1 MDGLIETG
9 AARPTPV
16 PKMVQDFVVYFYR
29 HIRERNIREIYTMYS
44 HTFPV
49 LSERFFK
56 GSSWPRAEAVSH
68 LVDHDHVF
76 CMLYK
81 ELYFRHMYA
90 AGTPAPEQRHESWA
104 NYRELF
110 TVILQSNLNM
120 QLPNG
125 WLWDMIDE
133 FVYQFQS
140 YLQYRGKLAG
150 KAPEEI
156 AALRAAEDLGAWKT
170 EDVINFLEQL
180 ASRSGIREDLST
192 TAGVEALY
200 SSEGYNPTSSNVRRM
215 LGYFSL
221 IGLLRVHCVLGDH
234 VTGLRALAPLNP
246 FNRKCLF
253 ATKIPMAA
261 ITMAYYC
268 GFAYL
273 AMQRHVDAARCF
285 NFGAT
290 YVARVKGHHPRGPG
304 YDQMLKKNE
313 QMYALLAI
321 TLALCPAA
329 SRQLDESVA
338 NTLREK
344 YGEKTRNMTSGAI
357 DAFEDL
363 FAYACPKFASGVA
376 PNWNDPTTNTNAA
389 AYNTQLAAFMSLV
402 EERKHLPAIKQVLK
416 LYSSIT
422 IAKLGTLAELDEA
435 TVRAQ
440 LDLLSKSA
448 QVITWS
454 SGDALSGEVQACGD
468 IEFSVEMQNGQE
480 LVLVRETKGTVLT
493 GEFLVRHIQ
502 KFEDMVRDL
511 DAIQLPTAAS
521 TAAAAAASLAP
532 PAVTA

>member
-1 MDGLIETG
+1 
-9 AARPTPV
+9 
-16 PKMVQDFVVYFYR
+16 MVQDFVVYFYR

-56 GSSWPRAEAVSH
+56 GGSWPRAEVISH

-81 ELYFRHMYA
+81 ELYFRHTYA
-90 AGTPAPEQRHESWA
+90 ASKPTPEQRHESWL
-104 NYRELF
+104 NYKDLF
-110 TVILQSNLNM
+110 SVILRSNLNM

-140 YLQYRGKLAG
+140 NLQYRGKLAG
-150 KAPEEI
+150 KGPEEI
-156 AALRAAEDLGAWKT
+156 AALRAAEDLGAWRAD
-170 EDVINFLEQL
+170 DVITFLSEL
-180 ASRSGIREDLST
+180 ASRSGIREELST
-192 TAGVEALY
+192 QAGVDALY
-200 SSEGYNPTSSNVRRM
+200 ASEGYLPTASNVRRM

-234 VTGLRALAPLNP
+234 ITGLQALAPLNP
-246 FNRKCLF
+246 FMRKNLF

-261 ITMAYYC
+261 ITLAYYS
-268 GFAYL
+268 GYAYL
-273 AMQRHVDAARCF
+273 ALHRHIDAARCF

-304 YDQMLKKNE
+304 YDQLLKKHE

-321 TLALCPAA
+321 TAALCPAV

-344 YGEKTRNMTSGAI
+344 YGEKTRSMAAGST
-357 DAFEDL
+357 DAFEEL
-363 FAYACPKFASGVA
+363 FAYACPKFASAQTPDWSDV
-376 PNWNDPTTNTNAA
+376 NSNTNAS
-389 AYNTQLAAFMSLV
+389 AYKTQLTAFMSLV
-402 EERKHLPAIKQVLK
+402 DERRHLPAIKQVLK
-416 LYSSIT
+416 LYSSISVE
-422 IAKLGTLAELDEA
+422 KLATLAELDVA
-435 TVRAQ
+435 TVRTQ
-440 LDLLSKSA
+440 LDLLTKSS

-454 SGDALSGEVQACGD
+454 SGDALSGEPQPCGD
-468 IEFSVEMQNGQE
+468 VEFSVDVGAD
-480 LVLVRETKGTVLT
+480 LVLVRESKGSAIT

-502 KFEDMVRDL
+502 KFEDIVKDL
-511 DAIQLPTAAS
+511 DSIQMPTVAV
-521 TAAAAAASLAP
+521 AAASAA
-532 PAVTA
+532 AVVVA

>member
-1 MDGLIETG
+1 MVMTSFSLQTG
-9 AARPTPV
+9 AGRPTPV

-56 GSSWPRAEAVSH
+56 GASWPRAETISH

-81 ELYFRHMYA
+81 ELYYRHMYA
-90 AGTPAPEQRHESWA
+90 AGKPTPEQRHESWS
-104 NYRELF
+104 NYKELF
-110 TVILQSNLNM
+110 SVILQSNLNM

-150 KAPEEI
+150 KGAEEL
-156 AALRAAEDLGAWKT
+156 AALRAAEDLGTWKAD
-170 EDVINFLEQL
+170 DVVNFLNEL
-180 ASRSGIREDLST
+180 AARSGIRDELST
-192 TAGVEALY
+192 QAGIDALY
-200 SSEGYNPTSSNVRRM
+200 STEGYNPTASNVRRM

-234 VTGLRALAPLNP
+234 VAGLKAMAPLHP
-246 FNRKCLF
+246 FERKGLF
-253 ATKIPMAA
+253 ATKIVMAA
-261 ITMAYYC
+261 ITMAYYSGC
-268 GFAYL
+268 AYL
-273 AMQRHVDAARCF
+273 AMKRHIDAAKCF
-285 NFGAT
+285 SFGAT

-304 YDQMLKKNE
+304 YDQILKKNE

-329 SRQLDESVA
+329 SRQLDESVS

-344 YGEKTRNMTSGAI
+344 YGEKTRSMASGAT
-357 DAFEDL
+357 DAYEEL
-363 FAYACPKFASGVA
+363 FAYACPKFASA
-376 PNWNDPTTNTNAA
+376 APPNWDDPTANTNAA
-389 AYNTQLAAFMSLV
+389 AYKTQLAAFMSLV

-422 IAKLGTLAELDEA
+422 IAKLASLSELDEVA
-435 TVRAQ
+435 VRGQ
-440 LDLLSKSA
+440 LDLLSKTA
-448 QVITWS
+448 TVITWTH
-454 SGDALSGEVQACGD
+454 GDALAGEPQPCGD
-468 IEFSVEMQNGQE
+468 IEFSVESQNGQD
-480 LVLVRETKGTVLT
+480 LVVVREAKGSSIT
-493 GEFLVRHIQ
+493 GDFLVRHIQ
-502 KFEDMVRDL
+502 KFEDIVKDL
-511 DAIQLPTAAS
+511 DAIQLPV
-521 TAAAAAASLAP
+521 AAAAAGAGA
-532 PAVTA
+532 ATA

>member
-1 MDGLIETG
+1 MEAGVV
-9 AARPTPV
+9 RPVPV

-56 GSSWPRAEAVSH
+56 GAAWPRAEAISH

-90 AGTPAPEQRHESWA
+90 AGKPTPEQRHESWS

-110 TVILQSNLNM
+110 SVILQSNLNM

-140 YLQYRGKLAG
+140 YLQYRGKLSG
-150 KAPEEI
+150 KGAEEL
-156 AALRAAEDLGAWKT
+156 AALRAAEDLGTWKAD
-170 EDVINFLEQL
+170 EVIQFLSEL
-180 ASRSGIREDLST
+180 ATRSGIREEL
-192 TAGVEALY
+192 TAPGGVEALY
-200 SSEGYNPTSSNVRRM
+200 SSEGYTSTSSNVRRM

-234 VTGLRALAPLNP
+234 VAGLRALAPLNP
-246 FNRKCLF
+246 FHRKGLF

-261 ITMAYYC
+261 ITLAYYC

-273 AMQRHVDAARCF
+273 AMQRHIDAAKCF

-313 QMYALLAI
+313 QMYALLAV

-329 SRQLDESVA
+329 SRQLDESVS

-344 YGEKTRNMTSGAI
+344 YGEKTRSMTAGQT
-357 DAFEDL
+357 DAFEEL
-363 FAYACPKFASGVA
+363 FAYACPKFAIASP
-376 PNWNDPTTNTNAA
+376 PNWEDPAANTNAA
-389 AYNTQLAAFMSLV
+389 AYKTQLAAFMSLV

-422 IAKLGTLAELDEA
+422 VPKLASLAELDEA
-435 TVRAQ
+435 AVRSQ
-440 LDLLSKSA
+440 LDLLSRSS
-448 QVITWS
+448 QVLTWTH
-454 SGDALSGEVQACGD
+454 GDALSGEPQACSD
-468 IEFSVEMQNGQE
+468 IEFSLESQNGQE
-480 LVLVRETKGTVLT
+480 LVVVREGKGSSIT
-493 GEFLVRHIQ
+493 GDFLVRHIQ
-502 KFEDMVRDL
+502 KFEDIVKDL
-511 DAIQLPTAAS
+511 DSIVV
-521 TAAAAAASLAP
+521 AAAVAAP
-532 PAVTA
+532 PAATVGAVTA

>member
-1 MDGLIETG
+1 MV
-9 AARPTPV
+9 RPTPV

-56 GSSWPRAEAVSH
+56 GASWPRAEAISH

-90 AGTPAPEQRHESWA
+90 ANKPTPEQRHESWT

-110 TVILQSNLNM
+110 SVILQSNLNM

-150 KAPEEI
+150 KGPEEI
-156 AALRAAEDLGAWKT
+156 AALRAAEDLGTWKS
-170 EDVINFLEQL
+170 EDVVNFLSEL
-180 ASRSGIREDLST
+180 VIRSGIREELS
-192 TAGVEALY
+192 APGGVEALHA
-200 SSEGYNPTSSNVRRM
+200 SEGYSATASNVRRM

-234 VTGLRALAPLNP
+234 VAGVRALAPLNP
-246 FNRKCLF
+246 FQRKHMF

-261 ITMAYYC
+261 ITLAYYC

-273 AMQRHVDAARCF
+273 ALQRHLDAARCF

-329 SRQLDESVA
+329 SRHLDESVS

-344 YGEKTRNMTSGAI
+344 YGEKTRVMSSGAME
-357 DAFEDL
+357 AFEEL
-363 FAYACPKFASGVA
+363 FAYACPKFALAQA
-376 PNWNDPTTNTNAA
+376 PDWNDPASNTNAA
-389 AYNTQLAAFMSLV
+389 AYRTQLASFMALV

-416 LYSSIT
+416 LYSSISVV
-422 IAKLGTLAELDEA
+422 KLATLSELDEQ
-435 TVRAQ
+435 TTRAQ
-440 LDLLSKSA
+440 LDLLARSSS
-448 QVITWS
+448 VVTWS
-454 SGDALSGEVQACGD
+454 GGDDALGGELTPCGD
-468 IEFSVEMQNGQE
+468 IDFTIERQNGQE
-480 LVLVRETKGTVLT
+480 MVLVREMKATTIT
-493 GEFLVRHIQ
+493 SDFLVRHIQ
-502 KFEDMVRDL
+502 KFEDIVKDL
-511 DAIQLPTAAS
+511 DEILMPTPAVA
-521 TAAAAAASLAP
+521 AAAAAASAP
-532 PAVTA
+532 PAAAVH